1 MCSHP
6 RPSTDIGSIVFN
18 LIQALQ
24 ETRELADDHPDDPEW
39 SRLRS
44 RIDEVID
51 EIDDSDPATAPNGHA
66 RVSLATVDPT
76 HADLAAAALMAVH
89 DRPEEEHLEL
99 ARAAVEDLADDVVS

>member
-1 MCSHP
+1 M
-6 RPSTDIGSIVFN
+6 FN

-24 ETRELADDHPDDPEW
+24 ETRDLADDHPDDPEW

-51 EIDDSDPATAPNGHA
+51 EIDDDGDPAVSPNGRA
-66 RVSLATVDPT
+66 RVSHATVDPT